1 MNEPPVAST
10 RRFQGAAARCSRGA
24 PPRKTGRKSVPRSDG
39 PFAVAAG
46 IAAAEGVAGCTTG
59 ATRPGYIKPFAYTQ
73 LKLKLILIRSAST
86 RLDTTSWRSQLSNK
100 ITEPAV
106 AG

>member
-1 MNEPPVAST
+1 MSEPPVAST

-24 PPRKTGRKSVPRSDG
+24 PPRKTGRNPIPRSDG
-39 PFAVAAG
+39 PFAVAEM
-46 IAAAEGVAGCTTG
+46 AAAEGVAGGTTG
-59 ATRPGYIKPFAYTQ
+59 ATRPSYTKPFDYTQ
-73 LKLKLILIRSAST
+73 LKLKLMLIRSAST
-86 RLDTTSWRSQLSNK
+86 RFVTTSWRSQLSNK